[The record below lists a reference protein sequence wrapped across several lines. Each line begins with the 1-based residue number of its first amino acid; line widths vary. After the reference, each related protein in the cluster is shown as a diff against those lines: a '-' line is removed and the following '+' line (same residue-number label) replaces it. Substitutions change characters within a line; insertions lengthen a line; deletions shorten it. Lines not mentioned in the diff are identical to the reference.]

1 MIIEQSEFHPSL
13 GSASS
18 NCLMFCK
25 PFKSSELTSF
35 TCGIRR
41 AKPTLRTYCKDKIHL
56 NYPTNSRFTKM
67 GVVTI
72 TMNNLVIITV
82 ILIKCNNIKDY
93 ELKYQLVTYGHV
105 TIDYSKT

>member
-1 MIIEQSEFHPSL
+1 
-13 GSASS
+13 
-18 NCLMFCK
+18 
-25 PFKSSELTSF
+25 
-35 TCGIRR
+35 
-41 AKPTLRTYCKDKIHL
+41 
-56 NYPTNSRFTKM
+56 M